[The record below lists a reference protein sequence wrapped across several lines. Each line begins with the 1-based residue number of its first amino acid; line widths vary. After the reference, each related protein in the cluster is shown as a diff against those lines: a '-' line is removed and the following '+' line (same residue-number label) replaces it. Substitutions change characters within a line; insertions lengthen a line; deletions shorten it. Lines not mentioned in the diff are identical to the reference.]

1 MRRGSHSDL
10 GVRRS
15 WSVTETTKEGR
26 DQLAAMSLAF
36 CWPVFQRAVVTL
48 LASAITL
55 GCSTRVAP
63 PPNAATRPSIHVPH
77 SAAFDVTEVPQYA
90 GDHADVYA
98 YIDANLDAHL
108 SNLRR
113 WVGQPSV
120 SAQNLGI
127 REMAAMLRDDLRQL
141 GFDEVELVPTAG
153 HPGVW
158 GFYDAAASTTLAVYM
173 MYDVQ
178 PVERAD
184 WSVGAFDGALVNR
197 PSGKVLMARGAT
209 NQKGPERAF
218 LNALEAIIRIQ
229 GKLPVNLMIIAE
241 GEEELGSPNLP
252 TLIEKF
258 ADRLKSA
265 SGVLFPFNSQTPSG
279 DVNMFLG
286 VKGVL
291 SFEMEARGGRHGG
304 PTRAEIHSSYK
315 AITDAPALRLIQAIA
330 SLTTADGNTITVP
343 RYYDAIRRPSDEE
356 QQLANAVLTRWA
368 AMDSLNRESLGVVQW
383 IDNMAPRDALLEI
396 LFGTTLNVNGIWS
409 GYTGPGGKTILPH
422 VATARLDS
430 RLVPD
435 QDPDSAFALIRA
447 HLDRQG
453 FTDVTLRKQVAIP
466 PAQTSVRAPLARA
479 AIGAYRKYGLDP
491 MVMPRLA
498 GSAPYYL
505 FTKRLGL
512 PVVTGGIGHG
522 SGAHAPDEYMVV
534 QPAPGSRVAGLA
546 AIEKFYVDLLYA
558 LAEAARR

>member
-1 MRRGSHSDL
+1 MRL
-10 GVRRS
+10 GRLRPLLH
-15 WSVTETTKEGR
+15 R
-26 DQLAAMSLAF
+26 AAVM
-36 CWPVFQRAVVTL
+36 L
-48 LASAITL
+48 LASVISL
-55 GCSTRVAP
+55 GCSRVVR
-63 PPNAATRPSIHVPH
+63 PPNAAARPSIRVPQR
-77 SAAFDVTEVPQYA
+77 AAFDVREVPQYA
-90 GDHADVYA
+90 GHHADVYA
-98 YIDANLDAHL
+98 YIDANLATHL

-120 SAQNLGI
+120 SAQNVGI

-141 GFDEVELVPTAG
+141 GFREAELAPTPG

-158 GFYDAAASTTLAVYM
+158 GFYDAGASVTLAVYM

-184 WSVGAFDGALVNR
+184 WSVDAFDGAVVNR
-197 PSGKVLMARGAT
+197 SLGKVLIARGAT
-209 NQKGPERAF
+209 NQKGPQRAF
-218 LNALEAIIRIQ
+218 LNALEAIIRTQ

-258 ADRLKSA
+258 ADRLKTA
-265 SGVLFPFNSQTPSG
+265 SGVLFPFNSQTSSG

-291 SFEMEARGGRHGG
+291 SFEMEARGGKHGG
-304 PTRAEIHSSYK
+304 PTRAEVHSSYK
-315 AITDAPALRLIQAIA
+315 ATTDAPALRLIQAIA
-330 SLTTADGNTITVP
+330 SLTTPDGNAITVP
-343 RYYDAIRRPSDEE
+343 RYYDAIRPPSDEE
-356 QQLANAVLTRWA
+356 QQLANAVLTRWT

-383 IDNMAPRDALLEI
+383 IDNMAPRDALLET

-447 HLDRQG
+447 HLDRLG

-466 PAQTSVRAPLARA
+466 PAQTSVRTPLARA

-491 MVMPRLA
+491 LVMPRLA

-512 PVVTGGIGHG
+512 PVVTGGLGHG
-522 SGAHAPDEYMVV
+522 AGAHAPDEYMVV
-534 QPAPGSRVAGLA
+534 ESAPGSRVAGLA

-558 LAEAARR
+558 LAEAASR